1 MEIAEAHSKVH
12 TELEENV
19 SQFKFIFQ
27 FEYRQLEQKHKQH

>member
-19 SQFKFIFQ
+19 SQFKFILQ
-27 FEYRQLEQKHKQH
+27 CEYR

>member
-19 SQFKFIFQ
+19 SQFKCIFQ
-27 FEYRQLEQKHKQH
+27 FEYRQLKQTDQQH